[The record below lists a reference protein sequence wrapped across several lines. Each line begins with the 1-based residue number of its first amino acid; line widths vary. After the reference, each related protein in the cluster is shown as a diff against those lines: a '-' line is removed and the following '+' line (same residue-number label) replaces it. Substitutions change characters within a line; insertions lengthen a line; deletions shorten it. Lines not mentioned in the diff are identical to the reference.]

1 MKRRGGGRR
10 QGHGSEQKA
19 GKKNLVCYRFVQRR
33 SRVFMADGS
42 FRKPQAYPWTEE
54 IRNPVSRDPVLLL
67 ELAGKVRLA
76 LSDLQALQVLL
87 GQVITEPVLLL
98 QQRQERVSQ
107 HLSLA

>member
-1 MKRRGGGRR
+1 
-10 QGHGSEQKA
+10 
-19 GKKNLVCYRFVQRR
+19 
-33 SRVFMADGS
+33 MADGS
-42 FRKPQAYPWTEE
+42 FRKPQAYLWTEE

-67 ELAGKVRLA
+67 KLAGKVRLA

-107 HLSLA
+107 HISLA